1 MAPRRSARVAKRKA
15 GEVEAARAAKYAGV
29 GANEL
34 AERLRNAARDGDLDL
49 LHELIAGADVNKAS
63 SSLTALM
70 YASSRGHEPCL
81 LALVAA
87 GAFLGQS
94 DINGGTALIWAN
106 ACINGYEACGCAHYA

>member
-49 LHELIAGADVNKAS
+49 LHELIAAGADVNRPNCTDV
-63 SSLTALM
+63 TALM
-70 YASSRGHEPCL
+70 RASLNGHEQCL
-81 LALVAA
+81 PALVAA
-87 GAFLGQS
+87 GVEL
-94 DINGGTALIWAN
+94 N
-106 ACINGYEACGCAHYA
+106 